1 MKKILF
7 SLAVCAMTLGF
18 ASCEP
23 ITNESNPLLGHWAI
37 KGNDTR
43 TIEFDQDNAIVTIY
57 DLSGEVYRTN
67 YYEYIIDRKRIYFA
81 LYTADLE
88 LYVHECE
95 YRTEGE
101 NAVIVT
107 GLNPIL
113 YYGTS
118 IDSSYNPYA
127 DVVLIKKNKY

>member
-7 SLAVCAMTLGF
+7 SLAVIAMTLGF

-23 ITNESNPLLGHWAI
+23 ITNESNPLLGLWAI
-37 KGNDTR
+37 EGNNTR

-57 DLSGEVYRTN
+57 DSTGEVYRTN
-67 YYEYIIDRKRIYFA
+67 YYEYIIQRKKVFFA
-81 LYTADLE
+81 LYTADLQ
-88 LYVHECE
+88 LYVHECD
-95 YRTEGE
+95 YRTDGD
-101 NAVIVT
+101 NSVIIT

-118 IDSSYNPYA
+118 TDSSYDPTA
-127 DVVLIKKNKY
+127 DVVLIKK

>member
-7 SLAVCAMTLGF
+7 SLAVIAMTLGF

-23 ITNESNPLLGHWAI
+23 ITNESNPLLGLWAI
-37 KGNDTR
+37 EGNNTR

-57 DLSGEVYRTN
+57 DSTGEVYRTN
-67 YYEYIIDRKRIYFA
+67 YYEYIIQRKKVFFA
-81 LYTADLE
+81 LYTADLQ
-88 LYVHECE
+88 LYVHECD
-95 YRTEGE
+95 YRTDGD
-101 NAVIVT
+101 NSVIIT

-118 IDSSYNPYA
+118 TDSSYNPTA
-127 DVVLIKKNKY
+127 DVVLIKK

>member
-7 SLAVCAMTLGF
+7 SLAVIAMTLGF

-23 ITNESNPLLGHWAI
+23 ITNESNPLLGLWAI
-37 KGNDTR
+37 EGNNTR
-43 TIEFDQDNAIVTIY
+43 TIEFDQDNAIITIY

-67 YYEYIIDRKRIYFA
+67 YYEYIIQRKKVFFA
-81 LYTADLE
+81 LYTADLQ
-88 LYVHECE
+88 LYVHECD
-95 YRTEGE
+95 YRTDGD
-101 NAVIVT
+101 NSVIIT

-118 IDSSYNPYA
+118 TDSSYDPTA
-127 DVVLIKKNKY
+127 DVVLIKK